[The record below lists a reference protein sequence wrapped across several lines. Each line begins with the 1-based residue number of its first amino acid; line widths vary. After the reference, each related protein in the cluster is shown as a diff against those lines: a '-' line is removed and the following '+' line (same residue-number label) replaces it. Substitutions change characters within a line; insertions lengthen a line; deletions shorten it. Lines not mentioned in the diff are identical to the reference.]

1 MGAQGIARK
10 KKFAQSASVDT
21 LDIIETKTFNLF
33 RGEVIKKVLEVER
46 MTIGRQVIRRVH

>member
-1 MGAQGIARK
+1 MARK

-21 LDIIETKTFNLF
+21 LDNIETKTFNLF
-33 RGEVIKKVLEVER
+33 RGEVIKQVLEVER